1 MLVRFW
7 ISVLAAMLLVSGAW
21 SEPRY
26 ALVIGNAKY
35 QSTGWSLD
43 NPENDARLVAAALAV
58 QDFDVEI
65 VVNASQ
71 KEMGQAFARL
81 SKKLKAGGP
90 DSTGFFYF
98 AGHGIQSQGLN
109 YLIPTDM
116 EARDESDVW
125 RQAPNLGLLLR
136 DLEAAGN
143 ATNFI
148 VLDACRNNP
157 LPSATRSVSGGLAPA
172 GKVRGTLIAYATSP
186 GSTAEDGAGA
196 NSPFALALS
205 EYLPQPGLSAEGL
218 FRRVATRVEAMTD
231 RRQQPWVESGLRG
244 EADYCF
250 AGCAPSGETGEA
262 SALIAAM
269 QSNQASVMHAFL
281 DAFPK
286 SRSRSLIET
295 RLTQLSAPV
304 IASNESEQR
313 EQLAPDPLAKMLAEE
328 LAAARQTSTIVK
340 DSGSLGPVSFFAPG
354 SAKLEAAATRAL
366 QSFATGKAMKH
377 RMARGPNSLYLVAG
391 CDLTEKPVSLC
402 TARVDAIKDAMV
414 AAGLSRNSFAGQTLF
429 DRYTTLEGDGID
441 FETQKSLNRFAVP
454 VLIQ

>member
-281 DAFPK
+281 DAFPN
-286 SRSRSLIET
+286 SRHPSSHQMNLNNASSL
-295 RLTQLSAPV
+295 RLTPWRRCWRKNSRL
-304 IASNESEQR
+304 
-313 EQLAPDPLAKMLAEE
+313 
-328 LAAARQTSTIVK
+328 
-340 DSGSLGPVSFFAPG
+340 PG
-354 SAKLEAAATRAL
+354 
-366 QSFATGKAMKH
+366 
-377 RMARGPNSLYLVAG
+377 
-391 CDLTEKPVSLC
+391 KPV
-402 TARVDAIKDAMV
+402 
-414 AAGLSRNSFAGQTLF
+414 Q
-429 DRYTTLEGDGID
+429 
-441 FETQKSLNRFAVP
+441 
-454 VLIQ
+454 